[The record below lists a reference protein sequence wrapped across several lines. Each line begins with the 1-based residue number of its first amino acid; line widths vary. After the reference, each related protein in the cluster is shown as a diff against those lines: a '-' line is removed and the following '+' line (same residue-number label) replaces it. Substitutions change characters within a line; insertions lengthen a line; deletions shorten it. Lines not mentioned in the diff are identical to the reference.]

1 MTHTNQCETARGP
14 ECVCACKGLLHSAE
28 KPFKFTWDG
37 GATWLSQETPAESF
51 AAATFADGVRNK
63 RLREW
68 SIEVGER
75 LRLLLEETGHSATD
89 DLVGEVLRLA
99 VEDRR
104 RKGEP
109 RANAA
114 EARNFE
120 LPKAS
125 ADGDESEHHDDD
137 NAAEFARA
145 LSSGDDVH
153 ELALILAMPDLTCR
167 GLGNSKIAAE
177 QVLVLNVLLS
187 GCWKRGEP
195 QNRPKRR
202 GPRADGVR
210 AQRQVRERARAA
222 IKTLPELERCELEA
236 TLLADSHFLCA
247 IAALAAK
254 AFDLPTAAIEGT
266 SAWLVK
272 QVVESFFE
280 ANSDSDASH
289 LAVYA
294 GGLVVSELLGT
305 VVHAALGTAAFHP
318 AAQLSR
324 VFAFALC
331 PDPATHPLVADATR
345 QCFRAEFEEAAVIK
359 LFGWL
364 DALAIAT

>member
-1 MTHTNQCETARGP
+1 MAHTNKCETATRS
-14 ECVCACKGLLHSAE
+14 ECECACNGLLHSAV

-37 GATWLSQETPAESF
+37 CATWLSQETPEESF
-51 AAATFADGVRNK
+51 ATAAFADGVRNK
-63 RLREW
+63 KLREW
-68 SIEVGER
+68 AIEVGER
-75 LRLLLEETGHSATD
+75 LRLLLEANGHSATD
-89 DLVGEVLRLA
+89 DLVGKVLRLA
-99 VEDRR
+99 VEERR
-104 RKGEP
+104 CQGKP
-109 RANAA
+109 KANAT
-114 EARNFE
+114 EARHFE
-120 LPKAS
+120 PPKAS
-125 ADGDESEHHDDD
+125 ADCDESGHQDDD
-137 NAAEFARA
+137 NAAEVARA
-145 LSSGDDVH
+145 FSVGDDVH
-153 ELALILAMPDLTCR
+153 ELALILAMPDLTRR
-167 GLGNSKIAAE
+167 GLGNSAIAAE

-195 QNRPKRR
+195 ENRPRRR

-210 AQRQVRERARAA
+210 AKRQVEERTRAA
-222 IKTLPELERCELEA
+222 IETLPDLERCELEA
-236 TLLADSHFLCA
+236 ALLADSHFLCT

-254 AFDLPTAAIEGT
+254 ALDLPTAAIDGT

-280 ANSDSDASH
+280 ANADSDASH

-345 QCFRAEFEEAAVIK
+345 QCFRAELEEAAVIK

-364 DALAIAT
+364 DALAMAT